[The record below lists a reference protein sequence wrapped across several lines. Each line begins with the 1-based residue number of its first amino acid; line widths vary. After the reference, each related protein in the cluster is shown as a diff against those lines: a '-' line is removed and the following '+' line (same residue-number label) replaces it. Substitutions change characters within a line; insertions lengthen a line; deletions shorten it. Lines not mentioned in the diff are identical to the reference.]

1 MENTLRGS
9 SNYSIYICN
18 RSCRKRT
25 RENGKEVRFNESL
38 QTQKKTCGLRSEAH
52 SGVPRT
58 INKNLN
64 MKGKPRHIVRKML
77 HFSDLIP
84 TQE

>member
-1 MENTLRGS
+1 METKHFNRLDKLSALLKRTLKNGNLELRNFPRMQHRKTKIKMRHCMENTLRGS

-38 QTQKKTCGLRSEAH
+38 
-52 SGVPRT
+52 
-58 INKNLN
+58 
-64 MKGKPRHIVRKML
+64 
-77 HFSDLIP
+77 
-84 TQE
+84 